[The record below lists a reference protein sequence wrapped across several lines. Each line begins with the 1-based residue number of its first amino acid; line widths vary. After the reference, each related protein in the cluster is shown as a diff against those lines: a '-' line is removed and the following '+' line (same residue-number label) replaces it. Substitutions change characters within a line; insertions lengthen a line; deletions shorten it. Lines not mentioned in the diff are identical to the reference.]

1 MRALFALAGLLV
13 LILLCGALL
22 SFPIY
27 ELLQPISDFRFH
39 KVISRV
45 TSLSA
50 LLLILAYVGYGKLF
64 DRETL
69 GYAGSG
75 ALAVRQ
81 LLTGYLAGMIIM
93 IAVAAALVLL
103 GIHQVE
109 SDLEINPAA
118 VARIVLSAL
127 ITGTLVGLFEET
139 LFRGALLGGLLAKM
153 KPLAAVLISSTVYA
167 AGHFL
172 KYRELPAE
180 VPITWT
186 TGLEMIPGAFYRFGD
201 PATLDAFLSLLA
213 FGVLLSLIRLKN
225 SAIYQC
231 IGLHAGAVTAIK
243 IINKITDY
251 VPDTP
256 RAFMVNP
263 YDHMLGYL
271 ALVWLLACILIY
283 YYRYIYSGAGI
294 AGRQSGQ

>member
-1 MRALFALAGLLV
+1 MRPLFALAVVLV

-22 SFPIY
+22 SFPVY
-27 ELLQPISDFRFH
+27 ELLRPVSDFRFH

-45 TSLSA
+45 TTIAA
-50 LLLILAYVGYGKLF
+50 LILILAYAGYGKPF

-69 GYAGSG
+69 GYASCGIVG
-75 ALAVRQ
+75 RQ
-81 LLTGYLAGMIIM
+81 LLTGFLAGMMIM
-93 IAVAAALVLL
+93 IVVAAALVSL

-109 SDLEINPAA
+109 SDLEFNPAGG
-118 VARIVLSAL
+118 ARIVLSAL

-153 KPLAAVLISSTVYA
+153 KPLAAVLISSTVYS

-172 KYRELPAE
+172 KYRELPPE
-180 VPITWT
+180 FPITWT

-243 IINKITDY
+243 IINKTTDY
-251 VPDTP
+251 VPDNP
-256 RAFMVNP
+256 RAFMVNS

-271 ALVWLLACILIY
+271 ALVWLLACIFI
-283 YYRYIYSGAGI
+283 YYRYAFSGAGI
-294 AGRQSGQ
+294 DR